1 MDPHMRTAPRDK
13 VPNVPSPDSQSGGR
27 EGALTDRHLR
37 ALRPGPTATEAWDTQ
52 QPGLIVRV
60 LPSGR
65 IEFAIRY
72 RIHGKRR
79 RLKLGEYPAVSLATA
94 RKRARQAQS
103 AIDNG
108 ADPARDRQA
117 AKATPTDTVKTL
129 AADYLKKH
137 ARKFK
142 RSADEDE
149 RILTVDVL
157 PKWGDRSVRDLTRRD
172 VRALVDGVVDRG
184 APVLANRVLALVRK
198 MLNFAVDH
206 DWIEANPAAR
216 ITKPTREVSR
226 ERVLSDD
233 EIRRFW
239 RVLEHFPTT
248 EERPAPGRK
257 AAKGKKD
264 DPICPVSPALAALL
278 KVRLLTGQ
286 RGGELVKMKWAD
298 VDLDA
303 GWWTIPAADTK
314 NGEPHR
320 VPLVERVKTIIKAQ
334 QTDDEAD
341 DEAKEFV
348 FVGRG
353 ASLRDRA
360 KKAPA
365 AIAKALG
372 VDFRGH
378 DLRRT
383 AATRMAATGIPR
395 DHIAKVLNHVEGGA
409 RATRVYDRHS
419 YDAEKRMALDAW
431 DRALTAVL
439 ERTDAGKV
447 LSFTATA
454 GA

>member
-1 MDPHMRTAPRDK
+1 MARVQHPPLTDARMRTLAAGATPIETRD
-13 VPNVPSPDSQSGGR
+13 GETR
-27 EGALTDRHLR
+27 
-37 ALRPGPTATEAWDTQ
+37 
-52 QPGLIVRV
+52 GLIVTV

-65 IEFAIRY
+65 KQFAVRY
-72 RIHGKRR
+72 RRAGKQK
-79 RLKLGEYPAVSLATA
+79 RLLLGEYPAVSLAVA
-94 RKRARQAQS
+94 RKRARKAQS

-108 ADPARDRQA
+108 EDPAHDRQA
-117 AKATPTDTVKTL
+117 AKAKPTDSVKSL
-129 AADYLKKH
+129 AEDYLKKH

-149 RILTVDVL
+149 RLLDVDVL
-157 PKWGDRSVRDLTRRD
+157 PKWGERSVRDLTRRD

-184 APVLANRVLALVRK
+184 APILANRVLALVRK

-226 ERVLSDD
+226 ERVLTDD
-233 EIRRFW
+233 EIRRLW
-239 RVLEHFPTT
+239 RVLERFPATA
-248 EERPAPGRK
+248 ERPAPGRK
-257 AAKGKKD
+257 ASKGKKD
-264 DPICPVSPALAALL
+264 DPLCPVSPALAALL
-278 KVRLLTGQ
+278 KIRLLTGQ
-286 RGGELVKMKWAD
+286 RGGELVRMKWAD

-303 GWWTIPAADTK
+303 GWWTIPATDTK

-320 VPLVERVKTIIKAQ
+320 VPLVERAKALIRAQ
-334 QTDDEAD
+334 RTDDE
-341 DEAKEFV
+341 KQEFV

-353 ASLRDRA
+353 TSLRDRA

-372 VDFRGH
+372 LDFRGH

-383 AATRMAATGIPR
+383 AATRMAAAGVPR

-419 YDAEKRMALDAW
+419 YDTEKRMALAAW
-431 DRALTAVL
+431 DRALIAVL

-447 LSFTATA
+447 VPFTATA
-454 GA
+454 NA

>member
-1 MDPHMRTAPRDK
+1 MDPRMKADPHDK
-13 VPNVPSPDSQSGGR
+13 VPSVATR
-27 EGALTDRHLR
+27 AAFTDRHLR
-37 ALRPGPTATEAWDTQ
+37 ALRPRPVATEAWDAQ
-52 QPGLIVRV
+52 QRGMMVRV

-79 RLKLGEYPAVSLATA
+79 RLKLGEYPAVSLAVA
-94 RKRARQAQS
+94 RKRARRAQS

-108 ADPARDRQA
+108 EDPARDRQA
-117 AKATPTDTVKTL
+117 AKAAPTDTVKSL

-142 RSADEDE
+142 KSAAEDE
-149 RILTVDVL
+149 RLLNTAVL
-157 PKWGDRSVRDLTRRD
+157 PKWRDRSARGLTRRD

-226 ERVLSDD
+226 ERVLTDD
-233 EIRRFW
+233 EIRRLW

-257 AAKGKKD
+257 AKKGEKD
-264 DPICPVSPALAALL
+264 DPLCPVSPALAALL

-286 RGGELVKMKWAD
+286 RGGELVLMKWAD

-303 GWWTIPAADTK
+303 GSWTIPATDTK

-320 VPLVERVKTIIKAQ
+320 VPLVERVKAIIKAQ
-334 QTDDEAD
+334 QTD

-365 AIAKALG
+365 AIAKALDL
-372 VDFRGH
+372 DFRGH

-383 AATRMAATGIPR
+383 AATRMAAAGIPR

-419 YDAEKRMALDAW
+419 YDAEKRMALETW
-431 DRALTAVL
+431 DRALTAIL
-439 ERTDAGKV
+439 DGKDAGRV
-447 LSFTATA
+447 PSFTATG

>member
-1 MDPHMRTAPRDK
+1 MDPRMNSDPPDK
-13 VPNVPSPDSQSGGR
+13 VLQIATR
-27 EGALTDRHLR
+27 RAALTDRHLR
-37 ALRPGPTATEAWDTQ
+37 ELRPGPRAIEAWDSQ
-52 QPGLIVRV
+52 QRGLIVRV

-79 RLKLGEYPAVSLATA
+79 RLKLGEYPAVSLAAA
-94 RKRARQAQS
+94 RKRARTAQS

-108 ADPARDRQA
+108 EDPAADRQT
-117 AKATPTDTVKTL
+117 AKATPTDTVATL
-129 AADYLKKH
+129 AQDYLKKH

-142 RSADEDE
+142 RSADEDA

-157 PKWGDRSVRDLTRRD
+157 PKWGDRSARDLTRRD

-198 MLNFAVDH
+198 MLNFGVDH
-206 DWIEANPAAR
+206 DWLEANPAAR
-216 ITKPTREVSR
+216 LTRPTREVSR
-226 ERVLSDD
+226 ERVLTDE
-233 EIRRFW
+233 EIRRLW
-239 RVLEHFPTT
+239 RVLEHFATT
-248 EERPAPGRK
+248 AERPAPGRK
-257 AAKGKKD
+257 AAKGERD
-264 DPICPVSPALAALL
+264 DPLCPVSPALAALL
-278 KVRLLTGQ
+278 KVRLLTAQ
-286 RGGELVKMKWAD
+286 RGGELVRMKWAD
-298 VDLDA
+298 VDLAA
-303 GWWTIPAADTK
+303 GWWTIPGTDTK

-320 VPLVERVKTIIKAQ
+320 VPLVERVKAIIQAQ
-334 QTDDEAD
+334 RTDEPQ
-341 DEAKEFV
+341 EFV

-372 VDFRGH
+372 LDFRGH

-383 AATRMAATGIPR
+383 AATRMAAAGIPR

-419 YDAEKRMALDAW
+419 YDAEKRMALHVW
-431 DRALTAVL
+431 DRALTAIL
-439 ERTDAGKV
+439 EGTDAGKV
-447 LSFTATA
+447 LPFTAA
-454 GA
+454 GGV